1 MRVQRQVDVVL
12 QNHTQ
17 ELLAIED
24 GLNVQGSWAAPG
36 PPKTGAIVAKQ
47 GSGKWTSISTE
58 EGIAAE
64 GFIRFSCTKGYIQ
77 IHWRL
82 PREADQFE
90 FAVHTPEE
98 DIAFS
103 VRVSGANYDF
113 RVLLVTLLPVHKA
126 AKK

>member
-24 GLNVQGSWAAPG
+24 GLNVQGSWAPPG
-36 PPKTGAIVAKQ
+36 PPKAGAIVAKQ

-58 EGIAAE
+58 EGVAAE

-77 IHWRL
+77 IQWRL
-82 PREADQFE
+82 PREADQFD
-90 FAVHTPEE
+90 FVVQTPEE
-98 DIAFS
+98 DIAYS
-103 VRVSGANYDF
+103 VRVTGVNYDF
-113 RVLLVTLLPVHKA
+113 RVLLVTLLPVNKS

>member
-24 GLNVQGSWAAPG
+24 GLNVQGSWAPPG
-36 PPKTGAIVAKQ
+36 PPKAGAIVAKQ

-77 IHWRL
+77 IQWRL
-82 PREADQFE
+82 PREADQFQYS
-90 FAVHTPEE
+90 VHTPEE
-98 DIAFS
+98 DIAHT
-103 VRVSGANYDF
+103 VRVTGTNLDF
-113 RVLLVTLLPVHKA
+113 RVLLVTLLPVNKS

>member
-1 MRVQRQVDVVL
+1 MRVLRQVDVVL

-36 PPKTGAIVAKQ
+36 PPKAGAIVAKQ

-58 EGIAAE
+58 EGVAAE

-77 IHWRL
+77 IQWRL
-82 PREADQFE
+82 PREADQFD
-90 FAVHTPEE
+90 VSVTTPE
-98 DIAFS
+98 DLTHT
-103 VRVSGANYDF
+103 VRLSGVNYDF
-113 RVLLVTLLPVHKA
+113 RVLLVTLLPERKPPP
-126 AKK
+126 KK